1 MRFEATVRW
10 FSHYPGAIVACMAI
24 TQVTNPAQSGVLEVR
39 LSEIEH
45 ELRSRYAGFDRA
57 SLRASNPFAAY
68 DRFYRSFG
76 QTYHVQHQ
84 VESVALKEKAIPRR
98 AALVEAAFAEEL
110 ASGILTAMHDGDAI
124 GDAIV
129 ADIATGDEAFELYNG
144 KRVRLDEGD
153 MFMRDEVGI
162 LTSMVRGPAAY
173 GMVVPETTTVVVCVY
188 APMGVGPE
196 AVAGHLQAI
205 AANVRLIAPES
216 RIELLEVIS
225 APTAP

>member
-84 VESVALKEKAIPRR
+84 VESVALKGKSIPRR

-110 ASGILTAMHDGDAI
+110 ASGILTAMHDVDRI
-124 GDAIV
+124 GETITASV
-129 ADIATGDEAFELYNG
+129 ATGAETVELYNG
-144 KRVRLDEGD
+144 KTIQLDEGD
-153 MFMRDEVGI
+153 MFMRDEMGV
-162 LTSMVRGPAAY
+162 LTSVVRGPAAY
-173 GMVVPETTTVVVCVY
+173 GLVTAETTRVAVCVY
-188 APMGVGPE
+188 APAGIGAE
-196 AVAGHLQAI
+196 AVTAHLEAI
-205 AANVRLIAPES
+205 GANMRLISPAAE
-216 RIELLEVIS
+216 IALLEVV
-225 APTAP
+225 TANA